1 VTALPVVR
9 RPEAD
14 CPFCGKAEGDNCP
27 ACHGVEGAAQ
37 KRRARV
43 ESERAGD
50 GRNAPS
56 LTVTE
61 TTATGKPAP
70 RGDDL

>member
-1 VTALPVVR
+1 VSLPGVN
-9 RPEAD
+9 A
-14 CPFCGKAEGDNCP
+14 
-27 ACHGVEGAAQ
+27 VEGAAQ